1 MFLGQMRHEGGLDPT
16 RQLEFCAI
24 DSKHLDFYKSFMQSS
39 KRVLYTML
47 L

>member
-24 DSKHLDFYKSFMQSS
+24 NRKCSHEALKNTEK
-39 KRVLYTML
+39 VC
-47 L
+47 